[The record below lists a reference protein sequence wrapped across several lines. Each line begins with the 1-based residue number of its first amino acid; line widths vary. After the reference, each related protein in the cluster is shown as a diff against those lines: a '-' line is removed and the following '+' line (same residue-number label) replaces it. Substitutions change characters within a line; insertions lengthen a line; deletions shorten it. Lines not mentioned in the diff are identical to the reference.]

1 MQQMNLTFE
10 PGLTARFRSL
20 REATAHTVYASR
32 RGLASVAADL
42 DMSPSE
48 LTKRL
53 NADSAEPR
61 PMRVD
66 DLEAIIQATGDATP
80 IYWLVEKYLRDP
92 AAVRDQATA
101 QIAALLPA
109 LIELANQA
117 GVGSTGNVSSLAAR
131 RS

>member
-1 MQQMNLTFE
+1 MNLTFE

-20 REATAHTVYASR
+20 REVTAHSVYSSR
-32 RGLASVAADL
+32 RGLSAVAADL

-66 DLEAIIQATGDATP
+66 DLEAIIQSTGDATP

-92 AAVRDQATA
+92 DAVRNQATA

-109 LIELANQA
+109 LLELAKQA
-117 GVGSTGNVSSLAAR
+117 GLGDNVAPLQAR
-131 RS
+131 RA

>member
-32 RGLASVAADL
+32 RGLAAVAADL

-66 DLEAIIQATGDATP
+66 DLEAIIQSTGDATP

-92 AAVRDQATA
+92 DAVRNQATA

-109 LIELANQA
+109 LLELAKQA
-117 GVGSTGNVSSLAAR
+117 GVGGGTVTNLASR
-131 RS
+131 RP

>member
-1 MQQMNLTFE
+1 VVQQMNLTFE

-20 REATAHTVYASR
+20 REVTAHSVYSSR
-32 RGLASVAADL
+32 RGLSAVAADL

-66 DLEAIIQATGDATP
+66 DLEAIIQSTGDATP

-92 AAVRDQATA
+92 DAVRNQATA

-109 LIELANQA
+109 LLELAKQA
-117 GVGSTGNVSSLAAR
+117 GLGDNVAPLQAR
-131 RS
+131 RA

>member
-1 MQQMNLTFE
+1 MNLTFE

-20 REATAHTVYASR
+20 REVTAHSVYSSR
-32 RGLASVAADL
+32 RGLSAVAADL

-66 DLEAIIQATGDATP
+66 DLEAIIQSTGDATP

-92 AAVRDQATA
+92 DAVRNQATA
-101 QIAALLPA
+101 QIAVLLPA
-109 LIELANQA
+109 LLELAKQA
-117 GVGSTGNVSSLAAR
+117 GLGDNVAPLQAR
-131 RS
+131 RA

>member
-1 MQQMNLTFE
+1 MNLTFE

-20 REATAHTVYASR
+20 REVTAHSVYSSR
-32 RGLASVAADL
+32 RGLSAVAADL

-66 DLEAIIQATGDATP
+66 DLEAIIQSTGDATP

-92 AAVRDQATA
+92 DAVRNQATA
-101 QIAALLPA
+101 QIAVLLPA
-109 LIELANQA
+109 LLELAKQA
-117 GVGSTGNVSSLAAR
+117 GLGDNVASLQAR
-131 RS
+131 RA

>member
-1 MQQMNLTFE
+1 MNLTFE
-10 PGLTARFRSL
+10 PGLTARFRTL

-32 RGLASVAADL
+32 RGLSAVAADL

-66 DLEAIIQATGDATP
+66 DLEAIIQSTGDATP

-92 AAVRDQATA
+92 DAVRNQATA

-109 LIELANQA
+109 LLELAKQA
-117 GVGSTGNVSSLAAR
+117 GVGGAGNVTSMAAR

>member
-20 REATAHTVYASR
+20 REVTAHSVYSSR
-32 RGLASVAADL
+32 RGLSAVAADL

-66 DLEAIIQATGDATP
+66 DLEAIIQSTGDATP

-92 AAVRDQATA
+92 DAVRNQATA
-101 QIAALLPA
+101 QIAVLLPA
-109 LIELANQA
+109 LLELAKQA
-117 GVGSTGNVSSLAAR
+117 GLGDNVAPLQAR
-131 RS
+131 RA